1 MPFGLSL
8 NIMAFDYS
16 FKFAGNNIIAH
27 NLSLGPVQDF
37 SIAIY
42 HRSDDVPVRI
52 EFDANPTR
60 YSAVDLANYQQ
71 RFLKLLI
78 ASADPDV
85 SIGRLELLSG
95 GERRTLLQD
104 WNATARA
111 LEPQTV
117 AQLFA
122 AQAAQTPDAVAV
134 VFEQEALS
142 YAQLEA
148 RANQLAQHLRTL
160 GVGAETVVGLCLERS
175 LEMVVGLIGILKAGG
190 AYLPLDPSYPAERLH
205 YMMKD
210 VPITVLVTHSSVA
223 ASLNIPLAV
232 RSILLDQEDMSRNPK
247 TDVPTTP
254 HPEQLVYT
262 IFTSGSTGKPKAAGN
277 THYGLHN
284 RLSWMQEIYNLTSDD
299 AVLQKTPFT
308 FDVSVWEFFW
318 PLITGARLVLAA
330 PGAHRDP
337 AQLVDTIQRQRVTTL
352 HFE

>member
-1 MPFGLSL
+1 
-8 NIMAFDYS
+8 
-16 FKFAGNNIIAH
+16 
-27 NLSLGPVQDF
+27 
-37 SIAIY
+37 
-42 HRSDDVPVRI
+42 
-52 EFDANPTR
+52 
-60 YSAVDLANYQQ
+60 
-71 RFLKLLI
+71 
-78 ASADPDV
+78 
-85 SIGRLELLSG
+85 
-95 GERRTLLQD
+95 
-104 WNATARA
+104 
-111 LEPQTV
+111 
-117 AQLFA
+117 
-122 AQAAQTPDAVAV
+122 
-134 VFEQEALS
+134 QEALS

-232 RSILLDQEDMSRNPK
+232 RSILLNQEDMSRNPK

-352 HFE
+352 HFVPSMLNTFLAHQGVSDCTSIHRLICSGEALSAETRDQVKTLLPNVRIENLYGPTEA